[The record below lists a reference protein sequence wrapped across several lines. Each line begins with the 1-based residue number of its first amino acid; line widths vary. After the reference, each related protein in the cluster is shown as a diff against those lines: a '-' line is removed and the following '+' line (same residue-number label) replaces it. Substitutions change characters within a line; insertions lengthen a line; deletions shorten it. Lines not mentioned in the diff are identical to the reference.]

1 VLAAFDSLPGRV
13 HFIAHAIREICNR
26 LPGALGP
33 KVKRHDAGYEPLTDK
48 IRDQWLA
55 EGLPENGRLRISD
68 ESVPPASGPLRQE
81 VSVELLESV
90 GRLIT
95 DHNEAKANREARE
108 RADFG
113 DLANLGFTPSFA
125 RKVWQKRKRDA
136 HKFAHAADD
145 PRPPESDDKWVAVF
159 YELERDL
166 IAISRPSQE
175 NLDELDRLLAEAN
188 RAMNDWTAPSGSELA
203 QLKVLATRGENREYF
218 FDRLQNPKWVSALAA
233 EGAFD
238 DPPEPLQADEPGYVQ
253 FPPWPEGRYLARM
266 APVEP
271 DVVAAVLEKSRPSGN
286 PRVTAILLECVL
298 ALPTG
303 QFCRLAPKIVEWT
316 TDRAAT
322 GFIEH
327 FDDQAASAVARLVR
341 DGKIKQGLIAAK
353 ALLKLE
359 RRSTASDSSQAH
371 EIPALPEPVGRLRD
385 WEYDRAIATILP
397 DLVDSAGLD
406 GLRLFSSL
414 LSVAIEYSRSEGELP
429 DSDGH
434 SCAWR
439 PAIEDHP
446 QNMDRDVRCVL
457 VTAVRDAAVRLAVVS
472 DENLQNVVQ
481 MLESATAL
489 HRRIALHVL
498 AVVPGGA
505 ELAAERITNRSILND
520 HRLTHE
526 YAELLRSRLGEA
538 SPEVQRTF
546 LDSVLA
552 GPDLDDYQPEDET
565 AAAECW
571 MRDRLSIVADH
582 LSGDDADRYRE
593 LVSKH
598 GEADH
603 PDFVSWTETWSGPTT
618 PRTTEQLKELSPGE
632 VIEYLDD
639 WRPDA
644 GAGRGF
650 SPSMEG
656 LGLTFSKAVTE
667 RAADFAAAANRIE
680 TLDPTYVRHFL
691 SGLEAAVKA
700 GTAIPWDQPM
710 HLMASVLEH
719 PFDHPEEKPV
729 FDRDS
734 GWRWTRGRVA
744 SLIEQGVAD
753 RDNGIPFELRQAV
766 WDVLEPLT
774 RDPHPSPGDEA
785 SDSMDPLTRSIN
797 TNRGKAM
804 HAVMAYALWCA
815 RELDA
820 QGEDMSAGFDLM
832 PEVRAVLEERLDPD
846 TDPSL
851 AVRAVYGKWLPWQI
865 LIDARWVSA
874 NISRILPPTPNQ
886 ESLRDAAWGTYI
898 CWCPPFDT
906 VYDVLGDEYE
916 AAVERIPT
924 GATVGFANDERVDA
938 KLGEHL
944 VTFYWRGVLQRSLL
958 ERWFELADDEIAGDV
973 MEFLGQA
980 LRDTPEDIE
989 PPVGERIQDL
999 WDARLDVIT
1008 SEPESHDNEAKAFAL
1023 TFTSA
1028 KFDDEWSLAGL
1039 NATLRPG
1046 DRRWFGRN
1054 VIGRLAEMATTNPV
1068 EATRLTLKMLEDAAN
1083 DWDHHSWRDPVRD
1096 VLTATSDAVDQET
1109 LNNRTAI
1116 IDHYI
1121 KHGDLDFRALT
1132 PTQP

>member
-1 VLAAFDSLPGRV
+1 MLAAFDSLPGRV
-13 HFIAHAIREICNR
+13 HFIAHAIREIGNR
-26 LPGALGP
+26 LPVALGN
-33 KVKRHDAGYEPLTDK
+33 KVKKKTAGYEDHAK
-48 IRDQWLA
+48 AIRDRWLD
-55 EGLPENGRLRISD
+55 EGLPPDGRLRFLQ
-68 ESVPPASGPLRQE
+68 ESAPSASGPLRQE
-81 VSVELLESV
+81 VSVGLLASV
-90 GRLIT
+90 GKLIAE
-95 DHNEAKANREARE
+95 HRKAEANREARE
-108 RADFG
+108 RAKFG
-113 DLANLGFTPSFA
+113 ALSDLGSNPSYVIKNWGRWA
-125 RKVWQKRKRDA
+125 REAVEFVHARDKLLPA
-136 HKFAHAADD
+136 EKDA
-145 PRPPESDDKWVAVF
+145 EWVAKF
-159 YELERDL
+159 LAFEQELMA
-166 IAISRPSQE
+166 IARPSYE
-175 NLDELDRLLAEAN
+175 NLDALDGLLAEAN

-203 QLKVLATRGENREYF
+203 RVVALATRFENRTYF
-218 FDRLQNPKWVSALAA
+218 FDRLENPEWVSALAD
-233 EGAFD
+233 EGVFD
-238 DPPEPLQADEPGYVQ
+238 DPPDREQADEAGYWR

-266 APVEP
+266 APAAP
-271 DVVAAVLEKSRPSGN
+271 DAVAAVLEKSRPSAN
-286 PRVTAILLECVL
+286 PRVTAILLECL
-298 ALPTG
+298 QALPPE
-303 QFCRLAPKIVEWT
+303 QFRRLAPKTLEWI
-316 TDRAAT
+316 TDRAAAE
-322 GFIEH
+322 FMDH

-341 DGKIKQGLIAAK
+341 DGKIEQGLIAAK

-385 WEYDRAIATILP
+385 WEYDRTIATILP

-505 ELAAERITNRSILND
+505 ELAAERITNRTILND
-520 HRLTHE
+520 HRLKHE
-526 YAELLRSRLGEA
+526 YAELLRSRWVEA
-538 SPEVQRTF
+538 PPEVQRTF

-571 MRDRLSIVADH
+571 MRDWLSIVADH

-656 LGLTFSKAVTE
+656 LGLTFSKAVSE

-719 PFDHPEEKPV
+719 PFDHPEESPV

-989 PPVGERIQDL
+989 PPVGERIQGL
-999 WDARLDVIT
+999 WDYRINVIT

-1046 DRRWFGRN
+1046 DRRWFGRD

-1096 VLTATSDAVDQET
+1096 VLTATSDAADEET
-1109 LNNRTAI
+1109 RNHRASI